1 MIDLV
6 AFDMDG
12 TVLDSE
18 SRLAASALETI
29 AALIDRGVPTAS
41 ISGRSI
47 RRSLEPFADHPELAR
62 ALYMGGYNG
71 AVVVGPDEGT
81 GRAVLHEE
89 RLDAAVF
96 TQLVEYGQAESLN
109 LIYCMFEQLDGE
121 IVEEYRHVQPVDHL
135 EVLGGPGFVLD
146 GDLYTRCLSG
156 ELGAPPKIMLVVDP
170 ARRDGLITDIAA
182 LCGDQVYTSWA
193 IPDRVEIMRRGV
205 DKGVAIRALVERLG
219 GAVERVLS
227 VGDADNDLPMLRA
240 AGVGVLMGNA
250 KQEVKAAVAG
260 EGVRIGPA
268 FAEDGFARVVREY
281 VLDG

>member
-6 AFDMDG
+6 TFDMDG

-18 SRLAASALETI
+18 SRLADSAVAAI

-41 ISGRSI
+41 VSGRSI
-47 RRSLEPFADHPELAR
+47 RRSLEPFAEHPDLAR

-71 AVVVGPDEGT
+71 AVVVGPDEGA
-81 GRAVLHEE
+81 GRALLHEQ
-89 RLDAAVF
+89 RLHADAF
-96 TQLVEYGQAESLN
+96 MQLVEYGQSKDLN
-109 LIYCMFEQLDGE
+109 LIYCMFEEGDSGF
-121 IVEEYRHVQPVDHL
+121 VEEYRHVRPVDHL
-135 EVLGGPGFVLD
+135 EVLGGPGFALD
-146 GDLYTRCLSG
+146 EELYARCLSG

-170 ARRDGLITDIAA
+170 AKRDGLIDDIEA
-182 LCGDQVYTSWA
+182 LCGDRVYSSWA
-193 IPDRVEIMRRGV
+193 IPDRVEIMRKGV
-205 DKGVAIRALVERLG
+205 DKGVAIRALVERVG

-250 KQEVKAAVAG
+250 KREVKAAIEG
-260 EGVRIGPA
+260 EGIRVGA
-268 FAEDGFARVVREY
+268 SFAEDGFAEVVREY